1 MRRRPVHTNGT
12 NRNVPPRNCGA
23 TKRPSTT
30 NAAATPYT
38 LKLMTIVAAVFTPI
52 VVGYQAWTYWIFR
65 KRISIHHI
73 PAAH

>member
-1 MRRRPVHTNGT
+1 MAGLFVGLFPDVM
-12 NRNVPPRNCGA
+12 
-23 TKRPSTT
+23 PSTT
-30 NAAATPYT
+30 DVANSLTTTNASATPYT

>member
-1 MRRRPVHTNGT
+1 M
-12 NRNVPPRNCGA
+12 
-23 TKRPSTT
+23 PSSTDVANSLTTT

>member
-1 MRRRPVHTNGT
+1 
-12 NRNVPPRNCGA
+12 
-23 TKRPSTT
+23 
-30 NAAATPYT
+30 
-38 LKLMTIVAAVFTPI
+38 VFTPI